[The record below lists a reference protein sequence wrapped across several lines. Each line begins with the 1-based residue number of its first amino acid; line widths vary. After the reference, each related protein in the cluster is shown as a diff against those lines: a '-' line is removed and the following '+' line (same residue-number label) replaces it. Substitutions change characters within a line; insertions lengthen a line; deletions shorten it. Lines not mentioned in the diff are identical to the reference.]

1 MNESQC
7 IRAIELLAMLYAEQ
21 EGIEIEINVKKKD
34 ECAVTNQFTNIV

>member
-34 ECAVTNQFTNIV
+34 ECGAVNQSTIVI